1 LKREILINGSQRETR
16 VAILEDDRLV
26 ELLVDRP
33 DHRRTVGDIHLGRVE
48 AVLPGIQA
56 AFVDIGQ
63 EKSAFLHASD
73 LLEPDEDEEPEDE
86 EAGETPEGGEA
97 AEQPAAA
104 EATVVEESAPEPNS
118 ERKGGWRSRD
128 RRRRGRGNGAA
139 GEKPAGEGRQREI
152 SPRRALPNIQDILK
166 KGQTLPVQV
175 TKEPIGSKGCR
186 VTAQISLPGR
196 FLVYMPYA
204 SKVGVSRKIESREQR
219 AKLREMVSKL
229 LPKDAGGVIVRTV
242 AEGVTQE
249 HFRREI
255 DSLLALWKKI
265 NRKKTFVR
273 RAPALLQRETSLTRG
288 IIRDLFSAKVDA
300 LHVDMKELYNE
311 IEQYLQ
317 QIDPEL
323 MSRVHL
329 YTEPTPLFDKFDI
342 ESEIRDLFK
351 ARVELPTGGSLVIQ
365 PTEALISIDVNTGRY
380 TGKKDPEKT
389 ILRTN
394 LEAAREIA
402 RQIRLRDIGGIIVC
416 DFIDM
421 ETRSNRDKVLQE
433 LRTHLG
439 RDRARTKALA
449 VSELGL
455 VEMTRQRVRPSLWH
469 SMTTD
474 CPTCAGTGRV
484 FTPEVV
490 ARRLERALRRAGHE
504 RRERQLTVRLHP
516 EVALYLLEEEPRL
529 LQTLTK
535 ITGVDIELRDD
546 PMMRLD
552 EFRLMSR
559 PAGRDVTE
567 LYAVA

>member
-33 DHRRTVGDIHLGRVE
+33 DHRRTVGDIYLGRVE

-56 AFVDIGQ
+56 AFVDIGL

-73 LLEPDEDEEPEDE
+73 LLEPDEDEDPVEDAEAE
-86 EAGETPEGGEA
+86 EAEVDPPSAEAPEA
-97 AEQPAAA
+97 APA
-104 EATVVEESAPEPNS
+104 EEGQG
-118 ERKGGWRSRD
+118 ERKGGWRGGD
-128 RRRRGRGNGAA
+128 RRRRGRAIGGAA
-139 GEKPAGEGRQREI
+139 ATERAPNTGEARQREI
-152 SPRRALPNIQDILK
+152 SPRRAVPNIQDILK

-175 TKEPIGSKGCR
+175 TKEPISTKGCR

-219 AKLREMVSKL
+219 SKLREMVTKI
-229 LPKDAGGVIVRTV
+229 LPKDSGGVIVRTV
-242 AEGVTQE
+242 AEGVTEE
-249 HFRREI
+249 HFQREI
-255 DSLLALWKKI
+255 DSLLALWRKI

-300 LHVDMKELYNE
+300 LHVDSRELYNE
-311 IEQYLQ
+311 IEQYLS

-323 MSRVHL
+323 IGRVHM
-329 YTEPTPLFDKFDI
+329 YTEATPLFDKFDI
-342 ESEIRDLFK
+342 ESEIRELFK
-351 ARVELPTGGSLVIQ
+351 ARVELPTGGSLIIQ
-365 PTEALISIDVNTGRY
+365 PTEALVSIDVNTGRY

-394 LEAAREIA
+394 IEAAREIA

-474 CPTCAGTGRV
+474 CPTCAASGRV

-490 ARRLERALRRAGHE
+490 ARRLERALKRAGHE
-504 RRERQLTVRLHP
+504 HRERQLTVRLHP
-516 EVALYLLEEEPRL
+516 EVALYLLEEEPKL
-529 LQTLTK
+529 LQTLSK
-535 ITGVDIELRDD
+535 LTGLDLELRDD

>member
-33 DHRRTVGDIHLGRVE
+33 DHRRSVGDIYLGRVE

-73 LLEPDEDEEPEDE
+73 LLEPDEDEEPDDEEPDDPPEVGQPAATESAVEEPGAE
-86 EAGETPEGGEA
+86 EAG
-97 AEQPAAA
+97 Q
-104 EATVVEESAPEPNS
+104 

-128 RRRRGRGNGAA
+128 RRRRRGNGGAA
-139 GEKPAGEGRQREI
+139 ATERPAGEGRQREI

-166 KGQTLPVQV
+166 KGQNLPVQV

-219 AKLREMVSKL
+219 GKLREMVSKL
-229 LPKDAGGVIVRTV
+229 LPKDTGGVIVRTV
-242 AEGVTQE
+242 AEGVTEE

-255 DSLLALWKKI
+255 ESLMALWKKI
-265 NRKKTFVR
+265 NRKKSFVR

-317 QIDPEL
+317 QIDPDL

-329 YTEPTPLFDKFDI
+329 YTDATPLFDKFDI

-421 ETRSNRDKVLQE
+421 ETRSNREKVLQE

-490 ARRLERALRRAGHE
+490 SRRLERALRRAGYE

-529 LQTLTK
+529 LQSLTK
-535 ITGVDIELRDD
+535 MTGVDIELRDD

-559 PAGRDVTE
+559 PAGRDVTD